1 MNWIILIVA
10 GFFESGFAF
19 CLGKMKEV
27 SGTEWYLWG
36 AGFLVK
42 NGLITEDMFREMRRK
57 RQLLPTEECV
67 AILERMT
74 NGTLALY
81 GDDGYPYAAPR
92 FSLFCI
98 KKQ

>member
-1 MNWIILIVA
+1 
-10 GFFESGFAF
+10 
-19 CLGKMKEV
+19 
-27 SGTEWYLWG
+27 
-36 AGFLVK
+36 
-42 NGLITEDMFREMRRK
+42 MFREMRRK

-98 KKQ
+98 KKTMTSKDYLEKVTIGNLTELSGKIILEEYNPH

>member
-1 MNWIILIVA
+1 MQDHTDCFYYW
-10 GFFESGFAF
+10 FE
-19 CLGKMKEV
+19 
-27 SGTEWYLWG
+27 
-36 AGFLVK
+36 

-81 GDDGYPYAAPR
+81 GDDGYSIFICAAPR
-92 FSLFCI
+92 FSLFRI

>member
-1 MNWIILIVA
+1 MFREIHHTDCFYYWL
-10 GFFESGFAF
+10 E
-19 CLGKMKEV
+19 
-27 SGTEWYLWG
+27 
-36 AGFLVK
+36 